1 MAIPSDEMDI
11 DPEVKADKKKE
22 KKKKKKKEK
31 KLEEPM
37 TLELGSILDA
47 LQVFNRNLI
56 NFSNSICRN
65 RKLKQIQD

>member
-1 MAIPSDEMDI
+1 MVIPTDDMDTDI
-11 DPEVKADKKKE
+11 EEKK

-47 LQVFNRNLI
+47 LQVFNSNLI
-56 NFSNSICRN
+56 SFLNFPYRN
-65 RKLKQIQD
+65 RKLKQMQGQ